1 MFVSKT
7 PRCTAFGKT
16 WKHGAAR
23 LRAGFYLLIV
33 VSFLFQAEQS
43 LSQTFDTFLEP
54 SQIVDISSPFRNRI
68 TAIHVGI
75 GDRVKAG
82 QLLAELDSQV
92 LRATLESAETAVS
105 FQGRI
110 DSAKALV
117 SMQQDRHN
125 MLKELEKSGNA
136 RPQELVKAHT
146 DLVMAR
152 AQLQTA
158 LDDRTLKQLEAS
170 IIRAQIEER
179 KLRSPVDGVV
189 VKISKQQ
196 AELIGGGDGEEF
208 MTIVQLDP
216 LLAVFHVPPETARG
230 LEEKTGIPLES
241 GGTTVTGIID
251 FISPVINAQSGTV
264 EIRVTIA
271 NPDNSLM
278 SGSRCTF
285 SKQ

>member
-7 PRCTAFGKT
+7 ARCTTIGT
-16 WKHGAAR
+16 TRTPGAAR
-23 LRAGFYLLIV
+23 FSAGFYLLIA
-33 VSFLFQAEQS
+33 VSFLFRAEQGFC
-43 LSQTFDTFLEP
+43 QTFDTFLEP

-68 TAIHVGI
+68 TDIHVGI

-92 LRATLESAETAVS
+92 LRATLDSAETAAS

-117 SMQQDRHN
+117 SMQQDRYK
-125 MLKELEKSGNA
+125 MLQELEKSGNA

-152 AQLQTA
+152 AQLQSA
-158 LDDRTLKQLEAS
+158 LDDRTLKKHEAG

-189 VKISKQQ
+189 VKISRQQ

-208 MTIVQLDP
+208 MTVVQLDP
-216 LLAVFHVPPETARG
+216 LLAVFHVPPDISRNLQEGA
-230 LEEKTGIPLES
+230 GIPLES
-241 GGTTVTGIID
+241 GGARVTGEID

-264 EIRVTIA
+264 EVRVTIT
-271 NPDNSLM
+271 NPDNKLI